1 VTAKAGVH
9 PKGSFSIQDVLESI
23 KGDPDFQKAGAVA
36 CFIGVV
42 RGETFGGEKV
52 QRLTIQGYEEK
63 AQEVLTK
70 ICGELAKKPGI
81 VAVQIH
87 HLLGEFCVG
96 EDLVYVAVAG
106 AHRQEVF
113 DVLHEAVERYKHEA
127 PIFKKE
133 NVMDSFGRCS
143 EYWVSE
149 KEHKM

>member
-1 VTAKAGVH
+1 MTAKAGVH
-9 PKGSFSIQDVLESI
+9 PKGTFTIQDVLGSI
-23 KGDPDFQKAGAVA
+23 KADPNFQKAGAVA

-42 RGETFGGEKV
+42 RGETSEGESV

-63 AQEVLTK
+63 AQEVLNQ
-70 ICGELAKKPGI
+70 ICTELTKKPGI

-113 DVLHEAVERYKHEA
+113 NVLYEAVERYKHEA

-133 NVMDSFGRCS
+133 EIVDSVGKCS
-143 EYWVSE
+143 GYWVSE
-149 KEHKM
+149 KEHK